1 MPKFQFFEVIM
12 VGSFKT
18 IPRVS
23 FYPPKG
29 LSTKA
34 YVLTPL
40 NKIGLSS
47 RKIVTFWKW
56 LVPLST
62 SFPLIC
68 GEILEI
74 EMSSRVFH
82 LQTPLDCLKELYP
95 STHLTFEVPLYV
107 FGCTAYV
114 HKFGPNNPSSSGVC
128 VCWDPLHQRDYKCF
142 HPPSG
147 KYFYHYG

>member
-95 STHLTFEVPLYV
+95 SIHVTSDVPFVCLVVQLMFIALALTRPNSPLGLRYMFV
-107 FGCTAYV
+107 GY
-114 HKFGPNNPSSSGVC
+114 
-128 VCWDPLHQRDYKCF
+128 PLHQW
-142 HPPSG
+142 S
-147 KYFYHYG
+147 